1 MPEQRGRDYHYK
13 RVADSL
19 REELSAMLEGELGD
33 PRIGLASVTEVLL
46 APDGRSAR
54 VYVAV
59 AGDDAEADR
68 TLEGLRAAKGYIR
81 REVGVRL
88 GMARPPELVFQ
99 IDRSHEYSARIEQL
113 LGRTKKRQRKQSNK
127 Q

>member
-1 MPEQRGRDYHYK
+1 MEKRGREHH
-13 RVADSL
+13 RERLADGL
-19 REELSAMLEGELGD
+19 RDELSAMLEGELGD
-33 PRIGLASVTEVLL
+33 PRIGLASVTEVQL
-46 APDGRSAR
+46 APGGKSAR

-68 TLEGLRAAKGYIR
+68 TLEGLRAARGYIR

-99 IDRSHEYSARIEQL
+99 IDRSQEYSARIEEL
-113 LGRTKKRQRKQSNK
+113 LGRTKRKKKK

>member
-1 MPEQRGRDYHYK
+1 MPEQRGREHHFK

-19 REELSAMLEGELGD
+19 RDELSAMLEGELGD

-46 APDGRSAR
+46 APDGKSAR

-68 TLEGLRAAKGYIR
+68 TLEGLRAARGYVR

-99 IDRSHEYSARIEQL
+99 IDRSQQYSARIEQL
-113 LGRTKKRQRKQSNK
+113 LGRTKRKKK

>member
-1 MPEQRGRDYHYK
+1 MEKRGREHHYK

-46 APDGRSAR
+46 APDGKSAR

-59 AGDDAEADR
+59 AGDAEEAER
-68 TLEGLRAAKGYIR
+68 TLEGLRAARGYIR

-88 GMARPPELVFQ
+88 GMARPPELVFH
-99 IDRSHEYSARIEQL
+99 IDRSQEYSARIEEL
-113 LGRTKKRQRKQSNK
+113 LGRAKKRKKKQ
-127 Q
+127 

>member
-1 MPEQRGRDYHYK
+1 MEKRGREHH
-13 RVADSL
+13 RARLADGL
-19 REELSAMLEGELGD
+19 RDELSAMLEGELGD

-46 APDGRSAR
+46 APDGKSAR

-81 REVGVRL
+81 CEVGVRL
-88 GMARPPELVFQ
+88 SMARPPELVFQ
-99 IDRSHEYSARIEQL
+99 IDRSQEYSARIEEL
-113 LGRTKKRQRKQSNK
+113 LGRTKRKKKK

>member
-1 MPEQRGRDYHYK
+1 MPEQRGREHHFE
-13 RVADSL
+13 RLADGL
-19 REELSAMLEGELGD
+19 RDELSAMLEGELGD
-33 PRIGLASVTEVLL
+33 PRIGLASVTEVQL
-46 APDGRSAR
+46 APDGKSAR

-81 REVGVRL
+81 REVGLRL
-88 GMARPPELVFQ
+88 RMARPPELVFQ
-99 IDRSHEYSARIEQL
+99 IDRSQQYSARIEEL
-113 LGRTKKRQRKQSNK
+113 LGRTKKRGKRNK

>member
-1 MPEQRGRDYHYK
+1 MEKRGREHHYE
-13 RVADSL
+13 RLADGL
-19 REELSAMLEGELGD
+19 RDELSAMLEGELSD
-33 PRIGLASVTEVLL
+33 PRIGLASVTEVQL
-46 APDGRSAR
+46 APDGKSAR

-59 AGDDAEADR
+59 AGDDSEADR

-99 IDRSHEYSARIEQL
+99 IDRSQEYSARIEEL
-113 LGRTKKRQRKQSNK
+113 LGRAQKRKKKQ
-127 Q
+127 

>member
-1 MPEQRGRDYHYK
+1 MEQRGREHH
-13 RVADSL
+13 RERLADGL
-19 REELSAMLEGELGD
+19 RDELSSMLEGELGD

-46 APDGRSAR
+46 APDGKSAR

-59 AGDDAEADR
+59 AGDDAEAER
-68 TLEGLRAAKGYIR
+68 TLEGLRAAQGYIR

-99 IDRSHEYSARIEQL
+99 IDRSQAYSARIEQL
-113 LGRTKKRQRKQSNK
+113 LGRTKKKKQS
-127 Q
+127 QR

>member
-1 MPEQRGRDYHYK
+1 MEKRGREHH
-13 RVADSL
+13 RERLADGL
-19 REELSAMLEGELGD
+19 RDELSAMLEGELGD

-46 APDGRSAR
+46 APDGKSAR

-59 AGDDAEADR
+59 AGDDAEATH

-99 IDRSHEYSARIEQL
+99 IDRSQEYSARIEEL
-113 LGRTKKRQRKQSNK
+113 LGRTKKRKKKQ
-127 Q
+127 

>member
-1 MPEQRGRDYHYK
+1 MPEQRGREHHFK

-19 REELSAMLEGELGD
+19 RDELSAMLEGELGD

-46 APDGRSAR
+46 APDGKSAR

-68 TLEGLRAAKGYIR
+68 TLEGLRAARSYVR

-99 IDRSHEYSARIEQL
+99 IDRSQQYSARIEQL
-113 LGRTKKRQRKQSNK
+113 LGRTKRKKK